1 MNYAGNTEII
11 RKHFHDHQENVC
23 IAVLSIIPLC
33 RTFYF
38 SQRLFF
44 IQGAFKNIQGPL
56 WKIQGLFKDIPQ
68 LLNFQRLFKDMTFFQ
83 GLFKACANH
92 VNLSD
97 RNQKVRCEWKLKIQM
112 QSNPQLN
119 L

>member
-68 LLNFQRLFKDMTFFQ
+68 LFNFQGHDVFSRTFQ
-83 GLFKACANH
+83 GMCKPCK
-92 VNLSD
+92 S
-97 RNQKVRCEWKLKIQM
+97 I
-112 QSNPQLN
+112 
-119 L
+119 